1 MNLRMKSLILFSL
14 LLVSFSV
21 FSNENISRL
30 GLGVTGEA
38 ANDLPA
44 ISFKVHFGEEG
55 ALGGFFGYQSGDSGK
70 YAFGGKYYH
79 TVISEPNLILSINA
93 MGALINSGNT
103 TGFRA
108 NLNVGGEFLFEEF
121 PHVGLSAEAGL
132 GVLSMDSFTFQTS
145 SLSIIKSALHFY
157 F

>member
-1 MNLRMKSLILFSL
+1 MVVK
-14 LLVSFSV
+14 LVKHNNVRPRVGHFVTV
-21 FSNENISRL
+21 FASYFFTCI
-30 GLGVTGEA
+30 
-38 ANDLPA
+38 
-44 ISFKVHFGEEG
+44 II
-55 ALGGFFGYQSGDSGK
+55 GGFFGYQSGDTGK

-93 MGALINSGNT
+93 MGALINANDT
-103 TGFRA
+103 TGFQA
-108 NLNVGGEFLFEEF
+108 NLNIGGEFLFEEF

-132 GVLSMDSFTFQTS
+132 GVVSMNTFTFQTS